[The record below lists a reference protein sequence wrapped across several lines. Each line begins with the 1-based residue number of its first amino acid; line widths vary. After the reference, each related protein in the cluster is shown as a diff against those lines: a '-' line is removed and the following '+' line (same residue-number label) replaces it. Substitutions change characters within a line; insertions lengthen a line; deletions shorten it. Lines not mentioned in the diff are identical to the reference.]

1 MSMNNIYIS
10 GTGLW
15 IPPHGITND
24 ELMASY
30 NAYVDK
36 FNAENAE
43 EIAAG
48 TIEELSPSSSEF
60 VEKASGIKHRYVIEK
75 KHALDPNF
83 MKPLIPARDINE
95 LSLLAEIGVL
105 AAKDAMKNA
114 GITSDDVDAVIV
126 STANLQR
133 AYPAIAIEI
142 QNELGIDGYGY
153 DMMVAC
159 SSTTFG
165 ISNAMADISTGKAET
180 ILVINPEITTAHN
193 NMKSRES
200 HFIFGDVCTASVV
213 QKNSSSKN
221 KFKILDTKLKT
232 VFSNNIRNE
241 FGFMNHIEDK
251 KYTEDELLFK
261 QNGRSVFKEVCPMV
275 VQLIEDQLNSL
286 KLSTDDISQYWMHQ
300 ANINLNKWILN
311 KLLDGDVDEKR
322 APNVL
327 DEFGNTGSA
336 GSLIAF
342 HKFNHLEPGQKGLI
356 CSFGGGY
363 SICSIII
370 ERE

>member
-1 MSMNNIYIS
+1 MSMDNIYIS

-30 NAYVDK
+30 NSYVEK
-36 FNAENAE
+36 FNTENAK

-48 TIEELSPSSSEF
+48 SIEELSPSSSEF

-75 KHALDPNF
+75 DHALDPNF
-83 MKPLIPARDINE
+83 MKPLIPARDIDE
-95 LSLLAEIGVL
+95 LSLLAEIGVM
-105 AAKDAMKNA
+105 AGKDAMVNA
-114 GITSDDVDAVIV
+114 DVTPDDIDAVIV

-165 ISNAMADISTGKAET
+165 ISNAMADIAAGKAET

-213 QKNSSSKN
+213 QKNSLSNN

-251 KYTEDELLFK
+251 KYNEDELLFK

-275 VQLIEDQLNSL
+275 VQLIENQLDSL
-286 KLSTDDISQYWMHQ
+286 SLSTDDISQFWMHQ
-300 ANINLNKWILN
+300 ANTNLNKWILN

>member
-1 MSMNNIYIS
+1 
-10 GTGLW
+10 
-15 IPPHGITND
+15 
-24 ELMASY
+24 MASY
-30 NAYVDK
+30 NAYVEK
-36 FNAENAE
+36 FNTENAK

-48 TIEELSPSSSEF
+48 SIEELSPSSSEF

-75 KHALDPNF
+75 DHALDPNF
-83 MKPLIPARDINE
+83 MKPLIPARDIDE
-95 LSLLAEIGVL
+95 LSILAEIGVM
-105 AAKDAMKNA
+105 AGKDAMENA
-114 GITSDDVDAVIV
+114 NVTPDDIDAVIV

-165 ISNAMADISTGKAET
+165 ISNAMADIAAGKAKT

-213 QKNSSSKN
+213 QKNSLSNN

-261 QNGRSVFKEVCPMV
+261 QNCRSVLKEVCPMV
-275 VQLIEDQLNSL
+275 VQLIENQLDSL
-286 KLSTDDISQYWMHQ
+286 SLSTDDISQFWMHQ

>member
-1 MSMNNIYIS
+1 
-10 GTGLW
+10 
-15 IPPHGITND
+15 
-24 ELMASY
+24 
-30 NAYVDK
+30 
-36 FNAENAE
+36 
-43 EIAAG
+43 
-48 TIEELSPSSSEF
+48 
-60 VEKASGIKHRYVIEK
+60 
-75 KHALDPNF
+75 
-83 MKPLIPARDINE
+83 
-95 LSLLAEIGVL
+95 
-105 AAKDAMKNA
+105 
-114 GITSDDVDAVIV
+114 
-126 STANLQR
+126 
-133 AYPAIAIEI
+133 
-142 QNELGIDGYGY
+142 
-153 DMMVAC
+153 MVAC

-165 ISNAMADISTGKAET
+165 ISNAMADITAGKAET

-200 HFIFGDVCTASVV
+200 HFIFGDVCTASVI
-213 QKNSSSKN
+213 QLNSSSKN

-241 FGFMNHIEDK
+241 FGFINHIENK
-251 KYTEDELLFK
+251 TYQEDELLFK

-275 VQLIEDQLNSL
+275 VQLIEEQLNSL
-286 KLSTDDISQYWMHQ
+286 NFSTDDISQYWMHQ

-311 KLLDGDVDEKR
+311 KLLDGDVDEKI

-342 HKFNHLEPGQKGLI
+342 HKFNYLEKGQKGLI

-370 ERE
+370 EKE